1 MRPLTAVVCAGKGEF
16 VMDGTPRMR
25 ERPIVDLV
33 DGLKQVGFFVGC
45 LGVDVSCS
53 DTGCPPVNIK
63 AAGLNGGTTRVS
75 GKISSQYL
83 SALLMAAPLSSG
95 DVVIE
100 ITDELVSAPY
110 VHMTIKLMDKFG

>member
-1 MRPLTAVVCAGKGEF
+1 MNAGPCLTECPPPLPYRSRA
-16 VMDGTPRMR
+16 
-25 ERPIVDLV
+25 
-33 DGLKQVGFFVGC
+33 Q
-45 LGVDVSCS
+45 LGVEVSCS
-53 DTGCPPVNIK
+53 DTGCPPVRIK
-63 AAGLNGGTTRVS
+63 AAGLKGGTTRVS

-95 DVVIE
+95 EVVIE

>member
-1 MRPLTAVVCAGKGEF
+1 MDTKEATKDSLEDKKGTRRIRARASKSIPIPSPLTFCRHRV
-16 VMDGTPRMR
+16 
-25 ERPIVDLV
+25 
-33 DGLKQVGFFVGC
+33 Q

-53 DTGCPPVNIK
+53 DNGCPPVKIK
-63 AAGLNGGTTRVS
+63 AAGLKGGTTRVS

-95 DVVIE
+95 EVVVE

>member
-1 MRPLTAVVCAGKGEF
+1 MK
-16 VMDGTPRMR
+16 
-25 ERPIVDLV
+25 
-33 DGLKQVGFFVGC
+33 
-45 LGVDVSCS
+45 
-53 DTGCPPVNIK
+53 IK

-95 DVVIE
+95 EVVIE

>member
-1 MRPLTAVVCAGKGEF
+1 MPPV
-16 VMDGTPRMR
+16 
-25 ERPIVDLV
+25 LV
-33 DGLKQVGFFVGC
+33 NVQ

-53 DTGCPPVNIK
+53 DTGCPPVSIK

-95 DVVIE
+95 EVVIE

>member
-1 MRPLTAVVCAGKGEF
+1 MIVEQPEPTVPPLV
-16 VMDGTPRMR
+16 
-25 ERPIVDLV
+25 
-33 DGLKQVGFFVGC
+33 Q

-53 DTGCPPVNIK
+53 DTGCPPVTIK
-63 AAGLNGGTTRVS
+63 AAGLKGGTTRVS

-95 DVVIE
+95 EVVIE

>member
-1 MRPLTAVVCAGKGEF
+1 MVQFGFTRFVDSPLSTLSP
-16 VMDGTPRMR
+16 TPPPRAHA
-25 ERPIVDLV
+25 PF
-33 DGLKQVGFFVGC
+33 Q
-45 LGVDVSCS
+45 LGVDISCS
-53 DTGCPPVNIK
+53 DTGCPPVTIK
-63 AAGLNGGTTRVS
+63 AAGIRGGTTRVS

-95 DVVIE
+95 EVVIE